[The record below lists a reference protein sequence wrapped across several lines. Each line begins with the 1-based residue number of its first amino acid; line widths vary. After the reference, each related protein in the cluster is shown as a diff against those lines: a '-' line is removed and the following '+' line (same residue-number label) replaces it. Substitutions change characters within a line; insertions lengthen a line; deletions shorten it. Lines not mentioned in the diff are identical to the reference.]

1 MPDSKVSLIS
11 GPLSKPPGAPASRL
25 PKDGYSV
32 TLLVHPWALTFKG
45 SSEVVALLGRL
56 TSAVGYQLTLA
67 MEMGAFQERITS
79 TRNGSIT
86 SHQAVYVPA
95 DDMTDPAPA
104 TNFIHWD
111 ATTVLPSSLA
121 LCLELY
127 RWAMLSDR
135 SGQFGS

>member
-1 MPDSKVSLIS
+1 MVTCLRIGLTLD
-11 GPLSKPPGAPASRL
+11 GRWTPPGPGEDGSFHDEVAFAGDVIAGSVINSRT
-25 PKDGYSV
+25 SV
-32 TLLVHPWALTFKG
+32 SKRSVGSPWLSAWG
-45 SSEVVALLGRL
+45 SGRL

-104 TNFIHWD
+104 TNF
-111 ATTVLPSSLA
+111 
-121 LCLELY
+121 
-127 RWAMLSDR
+127 R
-135 SGQFGS
+135 SPR